1 MSTKKNSRKTL
12 LLSVI
17 MSSPGPLISG
27 LGLIV
32 GNSATQIADFLRRT
46 SELLAII
53 MSFAVFTL
61 TSKNEEIDLEKKE
74 KLEKATNIAVGVIM
88 FICGA
93 IMLVLAF
100 FSEHDDMGNV
110 VPSLVIAILSVTANT
125 IFWKKYTALNK
136 KDPNSILKVQSRLY
150 RAKSIIDSCVIVVLL
165 FVIFLPGSLFAY
177 YIDLV
182 GSAIV
187 AGYLAYCGCKTVYE
201 RIKEN

>member
-1 MSTKKNSRKTL
+1 MSINEYEKNSRKTL

-17 MSSPGPLISG
+17 MSSPGPLLSG
-27 LGLIV
+27 LGVIV
-32 GNSATQIADFLRRT
+32 GNSDTQIADFLRRT

-74 KLEKATNIAVGVIM
+74 KLEKTTNITVGVIM

-136 KDPNSILKVQSRLY
+136 KDPNSILKVKSRLY
-150 RAKSIIDSCVIVVLL
+150 RAK
-165 FVIFLPGSLFAY
+165 A
-177 YIDLV
+177 
-182 GSAIV
+182 
-187 AGYLAYCGCKTVYE
+187 
-201 RIKEN
+201 